1 VISIINYGIGNL
13 ESIANM
19 FKKYGIKSH
28 ITNDPDTIEQADK
41 IILPGVGHFGHC
53 MQKLNE
59 SGLLPMLEQKA
70 LKDRIPVLGIC
81 VGHQMLFEKS
91 EEGNAIGLNWIP
103 GQVIKF
109 NSTQLSSNYKIPH
122 MGWSDIGV
130 NKPDSNLFDGIIE
143 PRFYFTH
150 SYHVEC
156 YEQYV
161 LAKASYG
168 YDFVAAVQK
177 GNIFGVQFHPEKSHR
192 FGMELLKNFA
202 AI

>member
-1 VISIINYGIGNL
+1 
-13 ESIANM
+13 M

-70 LKDRIPVLGIC
+70 LKDGIPVLGIC

-91 EEGNAIGLNWIP
+91 EEGNGQGLGWIS
-103 GQVIKF
+103 GAVVKF
-109 NSTQLSSNYKIPH
+109 KLEILPANYKIPH
-122 MGWSDIGV
+122 MGWSDIIA
-130 NKPDSNLFDGIIE
+130 NKSDSKLFEGIIE

-150 SYHVEC
+150 SFHVEC
-156 YEQYV
+156 DEQYV

-168 YDFVAAVQK
+168 YNFVAAVRK
-177 GNIFGVQFHPEKSHR
+177 DNIYGVQFHPEKSHR